1 MQLLLQRQVQVHLKC
16 GVKGDITL
24 QLHAHTV
31 CYGTPLLGIPESFP
45 CQICVLQPFTH
56 STTSKSFLKFKNK
69 VAFVCLFVLPFAIL
83 LPGGKFKTHK
93 RRRLINYR
101 RCWAAKLLKSWH
113 SRMYMVKIRKWIH
126 KRSNALRTM
135 KT

>member
-1 MQLLLQRQVQVHLKC
+1 MITENAVVAAAAGAGSFEM

-69 VAFVCLFVLPFAIL
+69 VAFVCLFYHLQSCYQVASSKPTK
-83 LPGGKFKTHK
+83 GEG
-93 RRRLINYR
+93 
-101 RCWAAKLLKSWH
+101 
-113 SRMYMVKIRKWIH
+113 
-126 KRSNALRTM
+126 
-135 KT
+135 